1 MWRKNSRKIK
11 SFLAPLNNGQLD
23 LPEGDMNAELT
34 FNELRMNAVTLE
46 LSLGLP

>member
-1 MWRKNSRKIK
+1 MKKEFEKKK